1 MSNRSISLNDELYQY
16 LLAISLRE
24 PTLLAELRERTRQLP
39 DANMQIAPE
48 QGQFMQWLVGL
59 LGARR
64 TLEIGVYTGY
74 SALATALALPS
85 DGRVIACDIDPEST
99 AIAQHFWE
107 RAGVAQRIELR
118 LRPAL
123 ETLAAL
129 LAEDRAGE
137 FDFAFIDADKQ
148 NYGAY
153 FDACLQLLRPGG
165 VIAVDNVLWGGRVID
180 AAVNDSTTQAI
191 RQFNEKIR
199 SDDRVALSL
208 VPIGDGL
215 TLARKL

>member
-74 SALATALALPS
+74 SALATALALPA
-85 DGRVIACDIDPEST
+85 DGRLIACDIDPETT

-123 ETLAAL
+123 ETLEAL

>member
-74 SALATALALPS
+74 SALATALALPA
-85 DGRVIACDIDPEST
+85 DGRLIACDIDPETT

-123 ETLAAL
+123 ETLEAL
-129 LAEDRAGE
+129 LAENRAGE

>member
-48 QGQFMQWLVGL
+48 QGQFMQLLISL
-59 LGARR
+59 LGARH

-74 SALATALALPS
+74 SALATALALPA
-85 DGRVIACDIDPEST
+85 DGRLIACDINPEST

-107 RAGVAQRIELR
+107 RAGVAQRIELH

-123 ETLAAL
+123 DTLGEL
-129 LAEDRAGE
+129 LATDRAGQ

-180 AAVNDSTTQAI
+180 AAANDSTTVAI

-199 SDDRVALSL
+199 CDDRVAISL

>member
-180 AAVNDSTTQAI
+180 PSVDDSATVAI

-199 SDDRVALSL
+199 SDDRVAISL